1 MSEVNY
7 RCKGMTL
14 RDKIVKIASENGCR
28 RLSDRAVG
36 SLVEMIECECSERV
50 HVALQTKSVG
60 KLLGEFAAFLD
71 SRGFEVDSPE
81 DVHQEAPETYRFA
94 KQIFKNRDVLVPF
107 LCKVALEVGGGKAV
121 SYSVCSAETAN
132 VLFNFLNGLTQS
144 GHALEWR
151 ATGNDFYVQIPA
163 DESKRRFFRS
173 EWAEECFRYVI
184 SKTVN
189 AASEKFGVRN
199 KIIPNVR
206 IRRKGETSEFT
217 EFDVVAQL
225 GGRFYVFEVKSGP
238 WVRILQWAAREQAF
252 VTKDGPFRV
261 IVCTIHNNIPCE
273 IFEPQILVNLE
284 NFEDRVSRLFEADFA
299 DAVG

>member
-1 MSEVNY
+1 
-7 RCKGMTL
+7 MTL
-14 RDKIVKIASENGCR
+14 QEKIVKIVSENGCPQ
-28 RLSDRAVG
+28 LSDCAADA
-36 SLVEMIECECSERV
+36 LAEMIECECSERV
-50 HVALQTKSVG
+50 RVALQTKTVG

-71 SRGFEVDSPE
+71 SKGFEVVCPE
-81 DVHQEAPETYRFA
+81 DVHQEAPGTYRFA

-107 LCKVALEVGGGKAV
+107 LCKVALEVGCGKAV
-121 SYSVCSAETAN
+121 SYSAGSAETAN
-132 VLFNFLNGLTQS
+132 VLFNFLNGLTRS

-151 ATGNDFYVQIPA
+151 VTGNDFCVQIPA

-173 EWAEECFRYVI
+173 DWAEECFRYVI

-189 AASEKFGVRN
+189 AASKKFGVRN

-206 IRRKGETSEFT
+206 IRRKGENSLFT

-238 WVRILQWAAREQAF
+238 WVRIMQWAAREQAF
-252 VTKDGPFRV
+252 VTKDGPCRV
-261 IVCTIHNNIPCE
+261 IVCTIHNNVPCE

-284 NFEDRVSRLFEADFA
+284 NFEDRVSRLLEADFA
-299 DAVG
+299 DRVG

>member
-1 MSEVNY
+1 
-7 RCKGMTL
+7 MTL
-14 RDKIVKIASENGCR
+14 RSKIASVVSKCGCHP
-28 RLSDRAVG
+28 LSSSAYDA
-36 SLVEMIECECSERV
+36 LVEMFEKECAARV
-50 HVALQTKSVG
+50 RAAFVQNSVG
-60 KLLGEFAAFLD
+60 KFLGEFAAFLD
-71 SRGFEVDSPE
+71 GKGFEIQNPE
-81 DVHQEAPETYRFA
+81 DVHEETSSSYRFA
-94 KQIFKNRDVLVPF
+94 RQIFKNRDVLMPF

-121 SYSVCSAETAN
+121 SYSVCSAETSN
-132 VLFNFLNGLTQS
+132 ILSNFLNGLIQS
-144 GHALEWR
+144 GHALDWR
-151 ATGNDFYVQIPA
+151 ATGNGFCVQIPA

-184 SKTVN
+184 SKVVN

-206 IRRKGETSEFT
+206 IRRKGESTLFT

-238 WVRILQWAAREQAF
+238 WVRIMQWAAREQAL
-252 VTKDGPFRV
+252 VTKEGPLRV
-261 IVCTIHNNIPCE
+261 IVCTIHSNIPCE

-284 NFEDRVSRLFEADFA
+284 NFEERVTRLLEVDFA